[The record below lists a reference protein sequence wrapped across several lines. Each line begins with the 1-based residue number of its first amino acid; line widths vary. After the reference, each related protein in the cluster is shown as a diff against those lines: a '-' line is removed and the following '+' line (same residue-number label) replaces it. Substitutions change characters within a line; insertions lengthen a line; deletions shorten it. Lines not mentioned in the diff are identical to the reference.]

1 MDMYQKRKVRAEMKN
16 NNQEEKLTKVGI
28 NWYPGH
34 MVKTKNEVKKILPLI
49 DIVYELIDARI
60 PYSSKIK
67 DIDSLIKNKKRILVM
82 TKKDLCDVKET
93 NKWIKYYE
101 DMGYKVLLVSLNN
114 NDDYKRIIDESN
126 SIIEEINQN
135 RSAKG
140 LKPKEIKALV
150 MGIPNVGKSTFINRL
165 AGKNVA
171 VTGNKPGVT
180 KSLTFLNTKYK
191 MVVLDTPGVLWPKF
205 EEEDVALNLAATGAI
220 KIEVLPIADVAY
232 HILSKLN
239 KYYPDK
245 LSSRYGLDKLTDD
258 TLDDYN
264 KIAAKLNIANKEDFN
279 RINNMIIND
288 VRMEYI
294 KEITFDRTDE

>member
-1 MDMYQKRKVRAEMKN
+1 MKDK
-16 NNQEEKLTKVGI
+16 EKSLPLTSI

-60 PYSSKIK
+60 PYSSKINNIGNLDLIME

-165 AGKNVA
+165 ARKNVA

-220 KIEVLPIADVAY
+220 KIEVLPITEVAY

-258 TLDDYN
+258 TLDDYS